1 MGKWK
6 KGTNRTKNKPRFRAQ
21 KVAKGGEK
29 ANTSEDSK
37 DHFAIPSLLKPSL
50 QDIQKR
56 CIHMPLEPE
65 ACLLIKLIGHT
76 AKIK

>member
-37 DHFAIPSLLKPSL
+37 DHFAIPQTLTPG
-50 QDIQKR
+50 
-56 CIHMPLEPE
+56 HPE
-65 ACLLIKLIGHT
+65 AVYPYASGARGMLT
-76 AKIK
+76 N